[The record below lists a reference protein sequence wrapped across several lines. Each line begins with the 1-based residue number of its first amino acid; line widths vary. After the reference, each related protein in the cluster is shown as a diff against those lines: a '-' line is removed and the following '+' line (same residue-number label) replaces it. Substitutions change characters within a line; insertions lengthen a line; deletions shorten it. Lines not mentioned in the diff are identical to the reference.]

1 MSETSDFSTRHNL
14 HGLLGG
20 LAVYYFLNKQKNDN
34 ALLYGVGTGGFLYWY
49 MRQWGHNAPDFS
61 GGLRDFNKEFA
72 KLTGT

>member
-1 MSETSDFSTRHNL
+1 MSETSDFSTRHDL
-14 HGLLGG
+14 HGLIVGAG
-20 LAVYYFLNKQKNDN
+20 IYYFLNKQGNKN
-34 ALLYGVGTGGFLYWY
+34 AMLYRVGSGGFLSWY